1 MRLLLL
7 SASLSVILFSTSC
20 SEAQNDDKKGKGGKK
35 KDKQESLENNLIESS
50 IPGLRKV
57 GALNGGVPESSG
69 LARAETA
76 GTFYT
81 HADAGNQP
89 VLYKIDMT
97 GRLLGKS
104 TLPFSNVDWESLAQ
118 DDKGNIF
125 IVDAGNNNNSRSDL
139 VVYRINPASNSQD
152 LSRSNFS
159 YADQTAFPPGKKERN
174 FDCEASLWYGGKL
187 YLFTKDR
194 GARQTSKVYTLSDQ
208 PGNQKARLLTKL
220 AIAGEVTGA
229 DVSSDGHRIAL
240 LAREELFMLEGNSFE
255 AALKAT
261 PRRISLKGAGQT
273 EGIVFHKD
281 DNNKLFISTEEGNIY
296 EYSL

>member
-1 MRLLLL
+1 MRLLLMGTTL
-7 SASLSVILFSTSC
+7 ATALFTFSC
-20 SEAQNDDKKGKGGKK
+20 SEAQSDDKKGKGGKK
-35 KDKQESLENNLIESS
+35 KDKQESLENKLTDGA
-50 IPGLRKV
+50 IPGLRRV
-57 GALNGGVPESSG
+57 GSLNGGVPESSG

-81 HADAGNQP
+81 HADAGNEP

-125 IVDAGNNNNSRSDL
+125 VVDAGNNNNSRRDL
-139 VVYRINPASNSQD
+139 VVYRMNPNSQD
-152 LSRSNFS
+152 LSKIAFS
-159 YADQTAFPPGKKERN
+159 YSDQKAFPPGKKERN
-174 FDCEASLWYGGKL
+174 FDCEASLWHAGKV

-194 GARQTSKVYTLSDQ
+194 GAGQTSKVYTLSDQ
-208 PGNQKARLLTKL
+208 PGTQKAQLLTRIS
-220 AIAGEVTGA
+220 IAGEVTGA
-229 DVSSDGHRIAL
+229 DVSSDGRRIAL
-240 LAREELFMLEGNSFE
+240 LAREELFLLEGSSFA

-281 DNNKLFISTEEGNIY
+281 DNNTLFISTEEGNIY
-296 EYSL
+296 EYKL

>member
-7 SASLSVILFSTSC
+7 STSLATVLFSTSC
-20 SEAQNDDKKGKGGKK
+20 SEAQSDKKGKGGKK
-35 KDKQESLENNLIESS
+35 KENLESLENSLIDGAV
-50 IPGLRKV
+50 PGLRRV
-57 GALNGGVPESSG
+57 GSLNGGVPESSG

-81 HADAGNQP
+81 HADAGNEP
-89 VLYKIDMT
+89 VLYKIDMS

-104 TLPFSNVDWESLAQ
+104 TLPFTNVDWESLAQ
-118 DDKGNIF
+118 DDKGNLF
-125 IVDAGNNNNSRSDL
+125 VVDAGNNNNSRRDL
-139 VVYRINPASNSQD
+139 AVYRLNPNSQD
-152 LSRSNFS
+152 LGRIKFS
-159 YADQTAFPPGKKERN
+159 YSDQTAFPPGKKQRN
-174 FDCEASLWYGGKL
+174 FDCEASLWHAGKV

-194 GARQTSKVYTLSDQ
+194 GAQATSKVYTLSDQ
-208 PGNQKARLLTKL
+208 PGTQKAQLLTS
-220 AIAGEVTGA
+220 ITIPGEVTGA
-229 DVSSDGHRIAL
+229 DVSADGRRIAL

-255 AALKAT
+255 AALKAS

-281 DNNKLFISTEEGNIY
+281 DPSKLFISTEEGNIY

>member
-1 MRLLLL
+1 MRILLLGTTL
-7 SASLSVILFSTSC
+7 AACLFATSC
-20 SEAQNDDKKGKGGKK
+20 SEAQSDAKKGKGGKK
-35 KDKQESLENNLIESS
+35 KDKQESLENNLIDAAV
-50 IPGLRKV
+50 PGLRKV
-57 GALNGGVPESSG
+57 GSLNGGVPESSG

-81 HADAGNQP
+81 HADAGNEP
-89 VLYKIDMT
+89 VLYKIDMS
-97 GRLLGKS
+97 GRLLSKA

-125 IVDAGNNNNSRSDL
+125 VVDAGNNNNSRRDL
-139 VVYRINPASNSQD
+139 VVYRINPTSNSQD
-152 LSRSNFS
+152 LGKSNFS

-174 FDCEASLWYGGKL
+174 FDCEASLWHAGKV

-194 GARQTSKVYTLSDQ
+194 GAGKTSKVYTLSDQ
-208 PGNQKARLLTKL
+208 GGNQKARLLTKL
-220 AIAGEVTGA
+220 AIPGEVTGA

-240 LAREELFMLEGNSFE
+240 LAREELFVLEGSSFE

-281 DNNKLFISTEEGNIY
+281 DDNTLFISTEEGNIY
-296 EYSL
+296 EYKL